1 MLIAHLTDLSGDDE
15 QAFLHAV
22 ALAARSGARLASV
35 HACVGPRPEREL
47 PHAAEVLA
55 RWSRN
60 VTLEHER
67 IEHECCDDVV
77 DTVLDALEHL
87 QPDLVVAATH
97 PRSWFSR
104 LVSGSVAEGVARNVR
119 APTLL
124 LPLGCSCFA
133 NETNGELSLKRMLV
147 PAGSQ
152 EEAERGIRA
161 AINLG
166 RLCGSDRAELVLL
179 HAGDGHAP
187 RVVSD
192 DPKFSIVPRSYASS
206 IAEAVE
212 GAIVALE
219 PDVIVMGTHGH
230 DTLDDV
236 VLGSRTER
244 VLHTLH
250 RPMLW
255 VPLPTDVS

>member
-47 PHAAEVLA
+47 PHAADVLA
-55 RWSRN
+55 GWSQN

-67 IEHECCDDVV
+67 IEHECCDDVI

-97 PRSWFSR
+97 PRSWLSR
-104 LVSGSVAEGVARNVR
+104 LVSGSVAEGVARNLR
-119 APTLL
+119 TPTLL

-147 PAGSQ
+147 PAGSR
-152 EEAERGIRA
+152 EDAERGIRA
-161 AINLG
+161 AIGLG
-166 RLCGSDRAELVLL
+166 RLCGSDGVELLLL
-179 HAGDGHAP
+179 HAGDGSVPSVA
-187 RVVSD
+187 SA
-192 DPKFSIVPRSYASS
+192 DPQFSIVPRPYASS
-206 IAEAVE
+206 IAEAVQ
-212 GAIVALE
+212 GAIATLE

-236 VLGSRTER
+236 ILGSRTER
-244 VLHTLH
+244 VLHTLSL
-250 RPMLW
+250 PMLW
-255 VPLPTDVS
+255 VPLPATVS